1 MTADVKSWLS
11 MVTIRTVQVTDLP
24 GLEWDGQY
32 VHYRRVYADAF
43 ERAQTG
49 RSVLWIADLPEHG
62 IIGQVFIQ
70 LICDRP
76 ELANGEDRAY
86 LYAFR
91 VRPEFRSQGLGGRM
105 MQVVDADLR
114 RRGFHWVTLN
124 VARDNRRARQ
134 LYERAGYR
142 VVAPEPGV
150 WSYPDHVGV
159 WHTVEEP
166 AWRMEKQIDG

>member
-11 MVTIRTVQVTDLP
+11 MVTIRTVQAADLP

-49 RSVLWIADLPEHG
+49 RSVLWIADLPHVG

-76 ELANGEDRAY
+76 ELANGADRAY

-105 MQVVDADLR
+105 MQIVDTDLI

-124 VARDNRRARQ
+124 VAQENRRARQ

-166 AWRMEKQIDG
+166 AWRMEKRING